1 MNVRVLLLAAVVFLL
16 GGGEILAESVVFE
29 RSRIDVVGSD
39 GRHHPM
45 AVEMAVTPEQLSQ
58 GLMFRKSLPADTG
71 MLFDFGRPRQ
81 VSMWMKNTLIPLDML
96 FMDRAGR
103 VIHVEEYTI
112 PGNLQP
118 LGPSDPVLGVLEVPA
133 GTVRRLGL
141 KSGDRV
147 VHSLFDAGH

>member
-1 MNVRVLLLAAVVFLL
+1 MNLRVLLLSAAAFLL
-16 GGGEILAESVVFE
+16 GGGEILAESVSFE

-58 GLMFRKSLPADTG
+58 GLMFRKSLPAETG
-71 MLFDFGRPRQ
+71 MLFDFGRPRE

-141 KSGDRV
+141 KAGDRV
-147 VHSLFDAGH
+147 VHPLFGTAR

>member
-1 MNVRVLLLAAVVFLL
+1 MNIRVLLLAAVFILSICGDV
-16 GGGEILAESVVFE
+16 LAETVTFG
-29 RSRIDVVGSD
+29 RSQIDVVGSD

-58 GLMFRKSLPADTG
+58 GLMFRKNLPPETG

-96 FMDRAGR
+96 FMDSAGR

-118 LGPSDPVLGVLEVPA
+118 LGPSDPVLGVLEVSA

-141 KSGDRV
+141 RPGDRV
-147 VHSLFDAGH
+147 VHPLFGAGR

>member
-1 MNVRVLLLAAVVFLL
+1 MKFRVLLLAVVAFLF
-16 GGGEILAESVVFE
+16 GAGEILAETVTFE
-29 RSRIDVVGSD
+29 RSQLDVVGRD

-45 AVEMAVTPEQLSQ
+45 TVELAVTPEQLSQ
-58 GLMFRKSLPADTG
+58 GLMFRKNLPADTG

-96 FMDRAGR
+96 FMDRGGR

-112 PGNLQP
+112 PGNLQA
-118 LGPSDPVLGVLEVPA
+118 LGPNDPVLGVLEVPA

-141 KSGDRV
+141 KGGDMV
-147 VHSLFDAGH
+147 VHPLFH